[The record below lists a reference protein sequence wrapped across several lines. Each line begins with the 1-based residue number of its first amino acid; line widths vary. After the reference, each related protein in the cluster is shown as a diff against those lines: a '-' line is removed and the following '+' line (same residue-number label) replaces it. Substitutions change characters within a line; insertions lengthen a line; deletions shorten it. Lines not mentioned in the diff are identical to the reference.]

1 MLYIYVFIPMYNLLI
16 KAFKWMVNICMFDA
30 FELRFTLSLTGI
42 IHSIPF
48 DKQVSYLLSFPL
60 KDQECL

>member
-1 MLYIYVFIPMYNLLI
+1 MYNLLI
-16 KAFKWMVNICMFDA
+16 KAFKWMINICMFDA

-48 DKQVSYLLSFPL
+48 DKEVSYLLSFL
-60 KDQECL
+60 VERSRT